1 MKICIPSK
9 DPRGLSS
16 EVFDHFGS
24 APWFTIVDT
33 EEGKVRTIRNPNC
46 HRDEGSCHHVDIL
59 RKAGVTAVV
68 SSGIGRRAW
77 EGLNAAGIKVFSAG
91 FSKVSELVEAVKA
104 SGATLLDLSETCA
117 QHGQGAWGGRGCGRG
132 RRQGRGRGQTHR
144 HGQTGDRA

>member
-46 HRDEGSCHHVDIL
+46 HRDEGSYLESL
-59 RKAGVTAVV
+59 RLWRKP
-68 SSGIGRRAW
+68 SR
-77 EGLNAAGIKVFSAG
+77 
-91 FSKVSELVEAVKA
+91 
-104 SGATLLDLSETCA
+104 
-117 QHGQGAWGGRGCGRG
+117 
-132 RRQGRGRGQTHR
+132 
-144 HGQTGDRA
+144 

>member
-1 MKICIPSK
+1 MKICIPSR
-9 DPRGLSS
+9 DHRGLSS

-33 EEGKVRTIRNPNC
+33 EDGKVRTVRNPNC

-77 EGLNAAGIKVFSAG
+77 EGLDAAGIRVFSAS
-91 FSKVSELVEAVKA
+91 FSKVGELVEAVK
-104 SGATLLDLSETCA
+104 SGGATLLDLSETCA
-117 QHGQGAWGGRGCGRG
+117 EHGQGAWGGRG
-132 RRQGRGRGQTHR
+132 RGRGLGRGMGRAHR
-144 HGQTGDRA
+144 HGQTENRV